1 MQTVAAATCSSAAAA
16 AAAFGHAAVFA
27 EGTGVS
33 TITAL
38 QKRLFHSTFPY
49 VLSQAC
55 LGKYSGFTEYK
66 IAQERRKS
74 SHRLYAAQ
82 Y

>member
-16 AAAFGHAAVFA
+16 AAFWHAAVFA

-38 QKRLFHSTFPY
+38 QKRLFIQLFAMFCPEP
-49 VLSQAC
+49 VLANVQV
-55 LGKYSGFTEYK
+55 LV
-66 IAQERRKS
+66 
-74 SHRLYAAQ
+74 
-82 Y
+82 